1 MISSCLFLVNCEL
14 CLFVAACLLLI
25 VNSGC
30 LFVVNVELCMFAC
43 CKLGTVSSGLF
54 ALTEPGASPK
64 RFEVSLVKVI
74 SLL

>member
-1 MISSCLFLVNCEL
+1 MNSAFLLLPV
-14 CLFVAACLLLI
+14 CLLLI

-30 LFVVNVELCMFAC
+30 LFVVNVELCMFA